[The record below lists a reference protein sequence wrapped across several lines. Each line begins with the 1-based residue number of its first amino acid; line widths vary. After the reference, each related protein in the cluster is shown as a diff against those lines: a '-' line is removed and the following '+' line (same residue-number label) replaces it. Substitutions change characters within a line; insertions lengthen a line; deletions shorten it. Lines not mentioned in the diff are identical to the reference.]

1 MIASAWPYA
10 FASLC
15 GAGLAWLVHTRVR
28 GFLPEDPPGLGRK
41 RHLRPTPML
50 GAWPA
55 TLAVVAATLAGGI
68 ACAVVI
74 GLAGLT
80 GLADDLRKAHGHDGL
95 DWRWKTLALVL
106 AAGLGAG
113 SLAPSPVPLGATLL
127 VGALLFCTINAVNFL
142 DNQDG
147 VALAVGGVG
156 LAAVALRDRDPLA
169 ATCAALWLVML
180 PLNWPRARVFLGDAG
195 AYALG
200 ACLGLFA
207 LRPLAQGGAGLLPV
221 LAPLAVPALDF
232 TQVVCVR
239 LVLGRAPWKGD
250 RRHLTHLL
258 LLVGVPRAALAP
270 LLAAVAAAAALAD
283 RYCG

>member
-1 MIASAWPYA
+1 MIASTWPYA
-10 FASLC
+10 LASLC

-55 TLAVVAATLAGGI
+55 TLAVAAAALAGEP
-68 ACAVVI
+68 A
-74 GLAGLT
+74 LAGVIALAGST
-80 GLADDLRKAHGHDGL
+80 GLADDLLKARGHDGL

-113 SLAPSPVPLGATLL
+113 ALAPAPLSPGTPLL
-127 VGALLFCTINAVNFL
+127 VGLLLFCTINAVNFL

-147 VALAVGGVG
+147 VALALGGVG
-156 LAAVALRDRDPLA
+156 LAAIALRDQDPLA
-169 ATCAALWLVML
+169 AACAGLWLAML

-207 LRPLAQGGAGLLPV
+207 LRPLAQGEAGLWPA

-258 LLVGVPRAALAP
+258 LLAGVPRVALAP
-270 LLAAVAAAAALAD
+270 LLATVAAAAALSA
-283 RYCG
+283 RGCG